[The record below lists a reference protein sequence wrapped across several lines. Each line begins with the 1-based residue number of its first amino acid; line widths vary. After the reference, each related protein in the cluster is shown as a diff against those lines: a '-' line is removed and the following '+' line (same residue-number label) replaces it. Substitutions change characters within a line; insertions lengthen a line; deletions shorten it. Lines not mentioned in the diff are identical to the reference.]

1 MRQID
6 VGGQSFRSIREEGMC
21 YVDKSM
27 LISDILSSNK
37 KGVFLFT
44 RPRRFGKS
52 LNLSMLDAFFNLEYK
67 NNTWFDGLE
76 ISDHHEFDS
85 YRNAFP
91 VIRLDMKD
99 TSVSDFDSFLRSM
112 GSALLDA
119 FKPYYDLME
128 SECLSM
134 DERALF
140 ESIFT
145 RTADAELL
153 KGSIKVLSE
162 VLAKDGPKPIVL
174 IDEYD
179 SPINR
184 AFGKDMYEGITEFMG
199 GLYSSTLKGNKNL
212 QFAVVTGVMQ
222 IAKES
227 IFSGVNNLKVNNVFS
242 VMSDERFGFT
252 PEEVLDLCTEYGHPE
267 RFEEAKEWYDGYR
280 FGDAEIYNPWS
291 LLNYI
296 QDGFRPAPYW
306 AGTSGNEIIGTLMDH
321 ADAKVIRDLDDLANG
336 VAVRAVLYPIVAM
349 GELPLNR
356 SSIYSVMVVS
366 GYLKAV
372 PSGGGYELSVPN
384 VEMRSVFASMMLR
397 RIHSDAELAFM
408 DLFSGLENGDVK
420 AVEKAFDSILDENIP
435 FILLTKESDYELI
448 IGAAAMAC
456 LGRYTVSLEKESGN
470 GRADIVMR
478 SNRPDR
484 PDIVLELKRTRS
496 AKREVLV
503 KRSAEALAQI
513 RERRY
518 FRSMKGRILLW
529 GLCFYGKDSAASFEE
544 IVVERPGV
552 HSVCRSTGA
561 SPLYG
566 GRDTLSDVCRFRE
579 SGKGDRLRHQERC

>member
-1 MRQID
+1 M
-6 VGGQSFRSIREEGMC
+6 SIREKDKC

-27 LISDILSSNK
+27 LISDIINTNSD
-37 KGVFLFT
+37 GVFLFT

-52 LNLSMLDAFFNLEYK
+52 LNLSMLDAFFNLNYK
-67 NNTWFDGLE
+67 GNTWFDGLE
-76 ISDHHEFDS
+76 ISDQHEFDS

-91 VIRLDMKD
+91 VIILDMKAVMASSHD
-99 TSVSDFDSFLRSM
+99 TFLKGMR
-112 GSALLDA
+112 SALAQTFDD
-119 FKPYYDLME
+119 FRY
-128 SECLSM
+128 
-134 DERALF
+134 
-140 ESIFT
+140 
-145 RTADAELL
+145 LL
-153 KGSIKVLSE
+153 KGDMESDEQLMFQSILERNLDSVLLQESLSFLCKLLE
-162 VLAKDGPKPIVL
+162 RFHGVKPIVL

-184 AFGKDMYEGITEFMG
+184 AFGKDTYEGIIEFMR

-336 VAVRAVLYPIVAM
+336 VAVRAVLYPTVAM

-366 GYLKAV
+366 GYMKAV